1 MGLTVYREAAES
13 SNDHANPGH
22 HDKAEHSALGRKCD
36 RAGGSLT
43 ECPAGDSREDG
54 VTGGKR
60 QGLDVERRLTTS
72 RAPIQLQGRQEA
84 TAPHPSSGA
93 SSDTRHCW
101 MPRALKRGPQG
112 GRGDSYSKRHARD
125 CKGLNCLDSEDSVQ
139 ALTGSPPTSV
149 LSFTHPE

>member
-1 MGLTVYREAAES
+1 MTTQIQDIMTKQSTQHWGYV
-13 SNDHANPGH
+13 
-22 HDKAEHSALGRKCD
+22 RKCD

-43 ECPAGDSREDG
+43 ECPAGDSQGEDG
-54 VTGGKR
+54 VTRGKR
-60 QGLDVERRLTTS
+60 QGSDVEGRLTTS
-72 RAPIQLQGRQEA
+72 RAPIQSQGRQAA

-101 MPRALKRGPQG
+101 TPPALKRGPQG

-125 CKGLNCLDSEDSVQ
+125 CKGLNCLDSEESVQ
-139 ALTGSPPTSV
+139 AFTGSPPTSV